1 MPLLRQ
7 QVSESGH
14 RERNLIPVSTST
26 LHLLKSNY
34 IIDDSLRNGWDNL
47 GKHFSSGVFS
57 SSVGGKKPIKA
68 GLKSCPRDLDALV
81 VLARPL
87 LVRWRHNML
96 RGNGWGPRIH
106 FGILHFAYF

>member
-34 IIDDSLRNGWDNL
+34 IIDDSLRNGWGNL
-47 GKHFSSGVFS
+47 GKHFRSGVFS
-57 SSVGGKKPIKA
+57 SFVGEKKKIHQGGVKVLSA
-68 GLKSCPRDLDALV
+68 GLRCSGRPRPPSAGE
-81 VLARPL
+81 
-87 LVRWRHNML
+87 MES
-96 RGNGWGPRIH
+96 
-106 FGILHFAYF
+106 

>member
-57 SSVGGKKPIKA
+57 SSVGGKKTHQGGVKVLSA
-68 GLKSCPRDLDALV
+68 GLRCSGRPRPPSAGEM
-81 VLARPL
+81 AS
-87 LVRWRHNML
+87 
-96 RGNGWGPRIH
+96 
-106 FGILHFAYF
+106 